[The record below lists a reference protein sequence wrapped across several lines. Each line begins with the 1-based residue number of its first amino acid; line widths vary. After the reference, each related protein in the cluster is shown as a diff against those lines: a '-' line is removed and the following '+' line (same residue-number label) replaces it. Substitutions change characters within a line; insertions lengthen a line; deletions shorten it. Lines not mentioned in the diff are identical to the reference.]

1 MWSLFGLLAVGGA
14 IVVKYINDSST
25 TEAFNNKRKKADAIN
40 RELEITIEEANDL
53 DKQFR
58 DYNSR
63 WNLLLSVDDE
73 LNYVYGCQWRKIFEN
88 SDYVPAV
95 YSELNTVWG
104 VAFQLVCAKNGKIGL
119 NQKNYQ
125 LTGNPELCKIK
136 VKACEMIE
144 KYIRDVN
151 QNLELVFVPG
161 WKILSSREA
170 LSYHDEIC
178 GGKLWWKHNLPPM
191 RKEQNLCVRKLW

>member
-63 WNLLLSVDDE
+63 WNLLLSVDDG

-125 LTGNPELCKIK
+125 LTGNPELCMIK
-136 VKACEMIE
+136 VKSCEMIE

-161 WKILSSREA
+161 
-170 LSYHDEIC
+170 
-178 GGKLWWKHNLPPM
+178 
-191 RKEQNLCVRKLW
+191 